1 MKLKYP
7 KWKGRRKKPSWL
19 NEVLNQVSNLHNSHC
34 SYWIITGGEG
44 DKNNSTDF
52 FIAEV
57 PALDLEMLMCFESHT
72 PE

>member
-1 MKLKYP
+1 MKLKYR

-19 NEVLNQVSNLHNSHC
+19 NEVLNQVSNLHNCHC
-34 SYWIITGGEG
+34 SDWITRGEG

-57 PALDLEMLMCFESHT
+57 PALDLEMLMCFEPHT

>member
-1 MKLKYP
+1 MKLKYR

-19 NEVLNQVSNLHNSHC
+19 NEVLNQVSNLHNCHC
-34 SYWIITGGEG
+34 SDLMTRGEG

-57 PALDLEMLMCFESHT
+57 PALDLEMLMCFEPHA

>member
-1 MKLKYP
+1 MT
-7 KWKGRRKKPSWL
+7 
-19 NEVLNQVSNLHNSHC
+19 
-34 SYWIITGGEG
+34 TGGEG

-57 PALDLEMLMCFESHT
+57 PVLDLEMLMCFKSYS